1 MTRSD
6 RNTMSWLRRIPARIL
21 DAVVAA
27 LVLFF
32 VYAATE
38 PELWDGPVGIAWL
51 AVLGVLCLSFAVAIA
66 VGSRRRRS

>member
-1 MTRSD
+1 MAR
-6 RNTMSWLRRIPARIL
+6 LRRIRVRIVDGAL
-21 DAVVAA
+21 AA

-51 AVLGVLCLSFAVAIA
+51 VVLGVLSLSFAIAIA
-66 VGSRRRRS
+66 LGIRRRR